1 MMLPAGRCSVYKMFS
16 DTDKIW
22 NVQFLYYLS
31 RNKLSMISKNPF
43 NYEDL
48 TSKSTTNQLY

>member
-22 NVQFLYYLS
+22 NVQFCITYLEI
-31 RNKLSMISKNPF
+31 N
-43 NYEDL
+43 
-48 TSKSTTNQLY
+48 